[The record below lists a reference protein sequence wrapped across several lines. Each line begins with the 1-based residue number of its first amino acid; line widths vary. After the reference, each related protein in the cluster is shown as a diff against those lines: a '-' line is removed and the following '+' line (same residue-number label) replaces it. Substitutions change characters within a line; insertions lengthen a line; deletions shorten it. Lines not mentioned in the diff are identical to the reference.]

1 MRSYPSINIQLI
13 SHTDSRGGN
22 AYNQKL
28 ANSRAES
35 AKRFM
40 VSRGIA
46 PSRISTLGMGENQL
60 RNGCSDGVNC
70 SEEEHQYNRRT
81 ELKVISISE
90 NVRVEYG
97 NRGPEVIDRRRGR
110 N

>member
-1 MRSYPSINIQLI
+1 
-13 SHTDSRGGN
+13 
-22 AYNQKL
+22 
-28 ANSRAES
+28 
-35 AKRFM
+35 
-40 VSRGIA
+40 
-46 PSRISTLGMGENQL
+46 MGENQL

-81 ELKVISISE
+81 EFKVVSIQE

-97 NRGPEVIDRRRGR
+97 DRGPETIDRMKSKRKR